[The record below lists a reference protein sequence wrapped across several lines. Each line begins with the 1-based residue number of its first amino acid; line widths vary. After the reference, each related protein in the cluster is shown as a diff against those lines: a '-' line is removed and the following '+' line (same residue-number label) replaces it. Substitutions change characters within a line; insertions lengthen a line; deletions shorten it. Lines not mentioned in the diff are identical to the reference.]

1 MIIICFSQNLFSSV
15 DELSKSST
23 GYFSRKKACFPQN
36 IPTYIRMG
44 DERGRSVKEN
54 SKECPLPPSICR
66 KLFKEI
72 AKNSADF
79 VKKGS

>member
-1 MIIICFSQNLFSSV
+1 
-15 DELSKSST
+15 
-23 GYFSRKKACFPQN
+23 
-36 IPTYIRMG
+36 MG

-54 SKECPLPPSICR
+54 SKEYPLPPSICR